1 MLAFRSQRVLGRSAC
16 PTEARCA
23 RQAVRSWGDFVS
35 TEFTETE
42 KRVTLWGVAIVFLL
56 SALDQTIVATAMPRI
71 IAELNGLALYSWVT
85 TAYLLS
91 STVMVPIWGKLGDL
105 FGRKPVLLA
114 GISIFLA
121 GSWLSGLSG
130 EFGNLPLI
138 GGGMVQLIV
147 FRAVQGIGGGALFT
161 TAFAIIG
168 DLYPPRERGKIG
180 GMFGA
185 VFGLSS
191 TIGPLIGG
199 YFTDHGTVTLAGAV
213 IAGWR
218 WVFYLNLPLSLL
230 SLFMILVKMPKMSHQ
245 AKGKI
250 DFIGAALIIAT
261 VVPLL
266 LALTFG
272 GHQFPWGSPTELALF
287 GGSALGLLLYIFAER
302 FASDPILPLELFKNR
317 VFSTA
322 NLAGFLV
329 SMSFMS
335 TVAFLPL
342 FQQLGQGVAAT
353 TSGLST
359 LPLMV
364 GIFGSSILC
373 GRLVSQTGK
382 YKGFMIGGVLVTFAG
397 IWLLSRM
404 HAQTTRLDLA
414 WRMLVLGI
422 GLGPGQ
428 SLFSIA
434 IQNAMPIERLGVVT
448 SSSQFFR
455 QIGSTMGVAIFGA
468 FLTAN
473 LNSGLGKFMPGVDVG
488 KLRAMGGATH
498 VGSAPVLAPFIKDI
512 ISDAITGVFALG
524 LYVVAAALL
533 VILLIPNIPMRD
545 RRLMGAQASPK
556 EDGETVIPAE
566 AHL

>member
-1 MLAFRSQRVLGRSAC
+1 MEGRGNRRCLTNQTYPLSERSLHAGGAAGGQGLSEQRQFS
-16 PTEARCA
+16 EY
-23 RQAVRSWGDFVS
+23 
-35 TEFTETE
+35 E
-42 KRVTLWGVAIVFLL
+42 KKVTLWGVAIVFLL
-56 SALDQTIVATAMPRI
+56 SALDQTIVSTAMPRI

-114 GISIFLA
+114 GISFFLA

-130 EFGNLPLI
+130 EFGDLPIL
-138 GGGMVQLIV
+138 GGGMTQLIV
-147 FRAVQGIGGGALFT
+147 FRAIQGIGGGALFT

-168 DLYPPRERGKIG
+168 DLYPPRERGKVG

-199 YFTDHGTVTLAGAV
+199 FFTDHGTVTLLGHV
-213 IAGWR
+213 VAGWR
-218 WVFYLNLPLSLL
+218 WVFYINLPLSLV
-230 SLFMILVKMPKMSHQ
+230 SLFMIIVKMPKMSHA

-250 DFIGAALIIAT
+250 DFIGAGLIIAT

-272 GHQFPWGSPTELALF
+272 GHQYAWSSPQVLGLF
-287 GGSALGLLLYIFAER
+287 AGSAVGLVAYLFAER
-302 FASDPILPLELFKNR
+302 FASDPILPLDLFKNR

-322 NLAGFLV
+322 NLAGFLIA
-329 SMSFMS
+329 MSFMS

-342 FQQLGQGVAAT
+342 FMQLGQGVAAT

-359 LPLMV
+359 LPMMA
-364 GIFGSSILC
+364 GIMGSSILS
-373 GRLVSQTGK
+373 GRLVSKTGI
-382 YKGFMIGGVLVTFAG
+382 YKPYMIGGVLVTALG
-397 IWLLSRM
+397 IWLLSQM
-404 HAQTTRLDLA
+404 HAETSRLDLA

-428 SLFSIA
+428 SLFSLA
-434 IQNAMPIERLGVVT
+434 VQNAMPISRLGVVT

-455 QIGSTMGVAIFGA
+455 QIGSTIGVAVFGTL
-468 FLTAN
+468 LTN
-473 LNSGLGKFMPGVDVG
+473 QLNAGLGKIMPGVDVG
-488 KLRAMGGATH
+488 KLQGMGAQAAG
-498 VGSAPVLAPFIKDI
+498 GKLALPTFVRDI
-512 ISDAITGVFALG
+512 IASAITDTFALG
-524 LYVVAAALL
+524 LWLVALALAVVF
-533 VILLIPNIPMRD
+533 LIPQIPMRD
-545 RRLMGAQASPK
+545 ATAMAA
-556 EDGETVIPAE
+556 PAPPPEPANDTQE
-566 AHL
+566 AA

>member
-1 MLAFRSQRVLGRSAC
+1 MQGVRV
-16 PTEARCA
+16 
-23 RQAVRSWGDFVS
+23 WGDAFVS
-35 TEFTETE
+35 IEFTETE

-85 TAYLLS
+85 TAYLLA

-114 GISIFLA
+114 GISLFLA

-130 EFGNLPLI
+130 EFGDLPLI
-138 GGGMVQLIV
+138 GSGMVQLIV

-199 YFTDHGTVTLAGAV
+199 YFTDHGTVTLAGNV

-230 SLFMILVKMPKMSHQ
+230 SLFMILVKMPKMSHH

-272 GHQFPWGSPTELALF
+272 GHQYPWGSPTELALF
-287 GGSALGLLLYIFAER
+287 GGSALGLVLYIFAER

-364 GIFGSSILC
+364 GIFSSSILC

-382 YKGFMIGGVLVTFAG
+382 YKSFMIGGVIVTFAG

-404 HAQTTRLDLA
+404 HAETSRLDLG

-434 IQNAMPIERLGVVT
+434 IQNAMPLDRLGVVT

-455 QIGSTMGVAIFGA
+455 QIGSTMGVAIFGT

-473 LNSGLGKFMPGVDVG
+473 LNSGLGKIMPGVDVG
-488 KLRAMGGATH
+488 KLRAMGGMAH
-498 VGSAPVLAPFIKDI
+498 AGAAPMLPPFIKDI

-524 LYVVAAALL
+524 LYVVAVAL
-533 VILLIPNIPMRD
+533 VVTVLIPNVPMRD
-545 RRLMGAQASPK
+545 RSLMGAQASPK
-556 EDGETVIPAE
+556 EEGETVIPAE

>member
-1 MLAFRSQRVLGRSAC
+1 LGNRH
-16 PTEARCA
+16 
-23 RQAVRSWGDFVS
+23 SWGREVVS
-35 TEFTETE
+35 TTQFTETE
-42 KRVTLWGVAIVFLL
+42 RRVTLWGIAIVFLL

-114 GISIFLA
+114 GITIFLA

-130 EFGNLPLI
+130 EFGALPLI

-147 FRAVQGIGGGALFT
+147 FRAIQGIGGGALFT

-199 YFTDHGTVTLAGAV
+199 YFTDHGTVTLAGHV

-230 SLFMILVKMPKMSHQ
+230 SLFMIIVKMPKMSHQ

-250 DFIGAALIIAT
+250 DFVGAALIIAT

-272 GHQFPWGSPTELALF
+272 GHQYPWTSLTEVGLF
-287 GGSALGLLLYIFAER
+287 GGSALGLALYIFNER

-317 VFSTA
+317 TFTTA

-353 TSGLST
+353 TSGLAQ

-364 GIFGSSILC
+364 GLFGSSILS
-373 GRLVSQTGK
+373 GQLVSKTGK
-382 YKGFMIGGVLVTFAG
+382 YRAMMIGGLIVTFAG

-404 HAQTTRLDLA
+404 HADTSRLDLA

-428 SLFSIA
+428 SMFGLV
-434 IQNAMPIERLGVVT
+434 IQNAMPPEKLGVVT

-455 QIGSTMGVAIFGA
+455 QIGSTMGVAIFGT

-473 LNSGLGKFMPGVDVG
+473 LNSGLGKIMPGVDVG
-488 KLRAMGGATH
+488 KLRAMGGAAH
-498 VGSAPVLAPFIKDI
+498 AGAAPVLPTFIKVI
-512 ISDAITGVFALG
+512 ISEAITGVFALG
-524 LYVVAAALL
+524 LYVVAVAFL
-533 VILLIPNIPMRD
+533 VTLLIPNLPMRD
-545 RRLMGAQASPK
+545 RSLMGAQASDK
-556 EDGETVIPAE
+556 DDETVIPAE

>member
-1 MLAFRSQRVLGRSAC
+1 MTTR
-16 PTEARCA
+16 
-23 RQAVRSWGDFVS
+23 
-35 TEFTETE
+35 EFTDVE
-42 KRVTLWGVAIVFLL
+42 KRVTLWGIAIVFLL
-56 SALDQTIVATAMPRI
+56 SALDQTIVSTAMPRI
-71 IAELNGLALYSWVT
+71 IAELNGLALYAWVT
-85 TAYLLS
+85 TAYLLT

-105 FGRKPVLLA
+105 YGRKPVLLA
-114 GISIFLA
+114 GIGVFLT

-130 EFGNLPLI
+130 EFGSLPLI
-138 GGGMVQLIV
+138 GGGMTQLIV
-147 FRAVQGIGGGALFT
+147 FRAIQGIGGGALFT

-168 DLYPPRERGKIG
+168 DLYPPEQRGRIG

-191 TIGPLIGG
+191 TVGPLIGG
-199 YFTDHGTVTLAGAV
+199 YFTDHGTITLAGHV
-213 IAGWR
+213 VAGWR

-230 SLFMILVKMPKMSHQ
+230 SLFLIVVKMPKMSHA

-250 DFIGAALIIAT
+250 DYIGAALIIVT

-272 GHQFPWGSPTELALF
+272 GHAYAWGSPTELLLF
-287 GGSALGLLLYIFAER
+287 GGSGLGLILYIVAER

-329 SMSFMS
+329 SMAFMS

-342 FQQLGQGVAAT
+342 FQQLGQGVSAT
-353 TSGLST
+353 TSGLSS
-359 LPLMV
+359 LPLM
-364 GIFGSSILC
+364 FGMLSSSILSGQLASRT
-373 GRLVSQTGK
+373 GRYRTLL
-382 YKGFMIGGVLVTFAG
+382 IGGLGVTFLG

-404 HAQTTRLDLA
+404 HADTSRLDLA
-414 WRMLVLGI
+414 WRMLLLGV

-428 SLFSIA
+428 SLFGII
-434 IQNAMPIERLGVVT
+434 IQNAMPDDRLGVVT
-448 SSSQFFR
+448 SSNQFFR
-455 QIGSTMGVAIFGA
+455 QIGSTMGVAIFGT

-473 LNSGLGKFMPGVDVG
+473 LHAGLGKIMPGVDLG
-488 KLRAMGGATH
+488 KLRALSGATH
-498 VGSAPVLAPFIKDI
+498 VGAAPALPMFVRTI
-512 ISDAITGVFALG
+512 ITGAITNVFVLG

-533 VILLIPNIPMRD
+533 LTLLIPGVTMRD
-545 RRLMGAQASPK
+545 RTMMGAQASEK
-556 EDGETVIPAE
+556 DDETVIPAE

>member
-1 MLAFRSQRVLGRSAC
+1 
-16 PTEARCA
+16 
-23 RQAVRSWGDFVS
+23 VS
-35 TEFTETE
+35 TTEFTDLE

-71 IAELNGLALYSWVT
+71 ISELNGLALYAWVT

-105 FGRKPVLLA
+105 YGRKPILLA
-114 GISIFLA
+114 GILIFLA

-130 EFGNLPLI
+130 EFGPLPLV

-147 FRAVQGIGGGALFT
+147 FRAIQGIGGGALFT

-199 YFTDHGTVTLAGAV
+199 YFTDHGTVTLLGHV
-213 IAGWR
+213 VAGWR
-218 WVFYLNLPLSLL
+218 WVFYLNLPLSIL
-230 SLFMILVKMPKMSHQ
+230 SLFMIIVKMPKMSHQ

-272 GHQFPWGSPTELALF
+272 GHQYPWGSSIVVGLF
-287 GGSALGLLLYIFAER
+287 AGSALGLVLYIVNER
-302 FASDPILPLELFKNR
+302 FASDPILPLELFKDR
-317 VFSTA
+317 TFSTA

-353 TSGLST
+353 TSGLAQ
-359 LPLMV
+359 LPLMF
-364 GIFGSSILC
+364 GLFGSSILC
-373 GRLVSQTGK
+373 GQLVSKTGK
-382 YKGFMIGGVLVTFAG
+382 YKAMMFGGLAITFAG

-404 HAQTTRLDLA
+404 HAETSRLDLA
-414 WRMLVLGI
+414 WRMLVLGV

-428 SLFSIA
+428 SLFGLV
-434 IQNAMPIERLGVVT
+434 IQNAMPPEKLGVVT

-455 QIGSTMGVAIFGA
+455 QIGSTMGVAIFGT
-468 FLTAN
+468 FLTAH
-473 LNSGLGKFMPGVDVG
+473 LNSGLGKIMPGVDVG
-488 KLRAMGGATH
+488 KLRAMGATAHAGA
-498 VGSAPVLAPFIKDI
+498 APVLPTFVKVI
-512 ISDAITGVFALG
+512 ISNAITSVFALG
-524 LYVVAAALL
+524 LYVVAAAVL
-533 VILLIPNIPMRD
+533 VTLLIPNLPMRD
-545 RRLMGAQASPK
+545 RSMMGAQASDK
-556 EDGETVIPAE
+556 DDETVIPAE

>member
-1 MLAFRSQRVLGRSAC
+1 LA
-16 PTEARCA
+16 
-23 RQAVRSWGDFVS
+23 
-35 TEFTETE
+35 EFTETE

-71 IAELNGLALYSWVT
+71 ISELNGLALYSWVT
-85 TAYLLS
+85 TAYLLA

-114 GISIFLA
+114 GISLFLA

-130 EFGNLPLI
+130 EFGPMPLI

-147 FRAVQGIGGGALFT
+147 FRAIQGIGGGALFT

-199 YFTDHGTVTLAGAV
+199 YFTDHGTVSLAGHV

-218 WVFYLNLPLSLL
+218 WVFYLNLPLSVL

-272 GHQFPWGSPTELALF
+272 GHQYPWTSLTEIGLF
-287 GGSALGLLLYIFAER
+287 GGSALGLLLYIVNER
-302 FASDPILPLELFKNR
+302 FASDPILPLDLFKNR
-317 VFSTA
+317 TFSTA

-353 TSGLST
+353 TSGLAQ

-364 GIFGSSILC
+364 GLFGSSILS
-373 GRLVSQTGK
+373 GQLVSKTGK
-382 YKGFMIGGVLVTFAG
+382 YRAMMIGGLFVTFAG

-404 HAQTTRLDLA
+404 HADTSRLDLA

-428 SLFSIA
+428 SMFGLV
-434 IQNAMPIERLGVVT
+434 IQNAMPPDKLGVVT

-455 QIGSTMGVAIFGA
+455 QIGSTMGVAIFGT

-473 LNSGLGKFMPGVDVG
+473 LNAGLGKIMPGVDVG
-488 KLRAMGGATH
+488 KLRAMGGAAH
-498 VGSAPVLAPFIKDI
+498 AGAAPVLPPFIKVI

-524 LYVVAAALL
+524 LYVVAVALL
-533 VILLIPNIPMRD
+533 VTLFIPNLPMRD
-545 RRLMGAQASPK
+545 RSMMGAQASEK
-556 EDGETVIPAE
+556 ENPDADDTVIPAE

>member
-1 MLAFRSQRVLGRSAC
+1 MTTAHFS
-16 PTEARCA
+16 EA
-23 RQAVRSWGDFVS
+23 
-35 TEFTETE
+35 E
-42 KRVTLWGVAIVFLL
+42 KRITLWGVAIVFLL

-114 GISIFLA
+114 GILFFLM

-130 EFGNLPLI
+130 EFGSLPLI

-168 DLYPPRERGKIG
+168 DLFPPRERGRMA

-185 VFGLSS
+185 IFGLSS
-191 TIGPLIGG
+191 TVGPLIGG
-199 YFTDHGTVTLAGAV
+199 YFTDHGTVTLAGHV
-213 IAGWR
+213 VAGWR

-230 SLFMILVKMPKMSHQ
+230 SLFMIIVKMPKMSHQ
-245 AKGKI
+245 AKGRI
-250 DFIGAALIIAT
+250 DFIGAGLIIAT
-261 VVPLL
+261 FVPLL

-272 GHQFPWGSPTELALF
+272 GRTYPWTSPQELGLF
-287 GGSALGLLLYIFAER
+287 GVALVGLLLYVVNER
-302 FASDPILPLELFKNR
+302 FASDPILPLDLFQNR
-317 VFSTA
+317 TFWSA

-342 FQQLGQGVAAT
+342 FMQLGQGVAAT

-359 LPLMV
+359 LPLMG
-364 GIFGSSILC
+364 GIMASSIVS
-373 GRLVSQTGK
+373 GRLVTRTGI
-382 YKGFMIGGVLVTFAG
+382 YKPFMIGGIAVTILG
-397 IWLLSRM
+397 IFLLSRM
-404 HAQTTRLDLA
+404 HAETTRLDLA
-414 WRMLVLGI
+414 WRMAVLGI

-428 SLFSIA
+428 SLFA
-434 IQNAMPIERLGVVT
+434 LAVQNALPIERLGVVT

-455 QIGSTMGVAIFGA
+455 QIGSTMGVAIFGT

-473 LNSGLGKFMPGVDVG
+473 LNSGLGKIMPGIDVG
-488 KLRAMGGATH
+488 KLQGMGAAAQAHGH
-498 VGSAPVLAPFIKDI
+498 APQLPLFIKEI
-512 ISDAITGVFALG
+512 ITTAITDVFALG
-524 LYVVAAALL
+524 IYVVAAALIVVL
-533 VILLIPNIPMRD
+533 MIPHVPLRD
-545 RRLMGAQASPK
+545 RSAFGAQASPK
-556 EDGETVIPAE
+556 KDEPDTVIPAE

>member
-1 MLAFRSQRVLGRSAC
+1 MTA
-16 PTEARCA
+16 
-23 RQAVRSWGDFVS
+23 
-35 TEFTETE
+35 EFSDAER
-42 KRVTLWGVAIVFLL
+42 KITLWGIAIVFLL

-71 IAELNGLALYSWVT
+71 IADLNGLALYSWVT

-105 FGRKPVLLA
+105 YGRKPILLA
-114 GISIFLA
+114 GITLFLL

-130 EFGNLPLI
+130 EFGDMPLI

-168 DLYPPRERGKIG
+168 DLFPPRERGRMA
-180 GMFGA
+180 GMFGGI
-185 VFGLSS
+185 FGLSS
-191 TIGPLIGG
+191 TVGPLIGG
-199 YFTDHGTVTLAGAV
+199 YFTDHGTITLLGHV
-213 IAGWR
+213 VAGWR

-230 SLFMILVKMPKMSHQ
+230 SLFMIIVKMPKMSHQ
-245 AKGKI
+245 AKGRI

-272 GHQFPWGSPTELALF
+272 GHQYPWLSVPELSLF
-287 GGSALGLLLYIFAER
+287 AGSAIGLGLYIYAER
-302 FASDPILPLELFKNR
+302 FASDPILPLDLFKNR
-317 VFSTA
+317 TFSTA

-342 FQQLGQGVAAT
+342 FMQLGQGVKAT

-364 GIFGSSILC
+364 GLLASSILS
-373 GRLVSQTGK
+373 GRLVTQTGK
-382 YKGFMIGGVLVTFAG
+382 YKAMMAGGVVVTFVG

-404 HAQTTRLDLA
+404 HAETTRMDLA

-428 SLFSIA
+428 SLFA
-434 IQNAMPIERLGVVT
+434 LAVQNALPMDRLGVVT

-455 QIGSTMGVAIFGA
+455 QIGSTMGVAIFGT

-473 LNSGLGKFMPGVDVG
+473 LNSGLGKIMPGFDVT
-488 KLRAMGGATH
+488 KLRAMGAAAQAHGA
-498 VGSAPVLAPFIKDI
+498 APHLPEFVKAI
-512 ISDAITGVFALG
+512 ISDAITGVFSLG

-533 VILLIPNIPMRD
+533 VVFLIPALPLRD
-545 RRLMGAQASPK
+545 RTHPMGAQASDK
-556 EDGETVIPAE
+556 EDPDETIIPGE

>member
-1 MLAFRSQRVLGRSAC
+1 MSRPGPYLGYEVPAPDTGGGFGFSGA
-16 PTEARCA
+16 
-23 RQAVRSWGDFVS
+23 AVQDF
-35 TEFTETE
+35 TDTE
-42 KRVTLWGVAIVFLL
+42 KKVTLWGVAIVFLL

-71 IAELNGLALYSWVT
+71 ISELNGLSLYAWVT

-105 FGRKPVLLA
+105 YGRKPILLA
-114 GISIFLA
+114 GILIFLG

-130 EFGNLPLI
+130 EFGDLPLI

-147 FRAVQGIGGGALFT
+147 FRAIQGIGGGALFT

-191 TIGPLIGG
+191 TVGPLIGG
-199 YFTDHGTVTLAGAV
+199 YFTDHGTVSLAGHV

-218 WVFYLNLPLSLL
+218 WVFYINLPLSIL

-245 AKGKI
+245 ARGKI

-272 GHQFPWGSPTELALF
+272 GHQYAWTSLTEIGLF
-287 GGSALGLLLYIFAER
+287 TGSALGLVLYIVAER
-302 FASDPILPLELFKNR
+302 FAADPILPLELFKNR
-317 VFSTA
+317 VFTTA

-353 TSGLST
+353 TSGLAQ
-359 LPLMV
+359 LPLMA
-364 GIFGSSILC
+364 GLFASSIFC
-373 GRLVSQTGK
+373 GRLVSKTGK
-382 YKGFMIGGVLVTFAG
+382 YKAFMIGGIVLTFVG

-404 HAQTTRLDLA
+404 HAGTTRLDLA
-414 WRMLVLGI
+414 WRMLILGI

-434 IQNAMPIERLGVVT
+434 VQNAMPIQQLGVVT

-455 QIGSTMGVAIFGA
+455 QIGSTMGVAIFGT

-473 LNSGLGKFMPGVDVG
+473 LNSGLGKVMPGVDVG
-488 KLRAMGGATH
+488 KLRAMGGMTH
-498 VGSAPVLAPFIKDI
+498 EGAAPMLPPFIRDI
-512 ISDAITGVFALG
+512 ISDAITNVFALG

-533 VILLIPNIPMRD
+533 VTLLIPVLPLRD
-545 RRLMGAQASPK
+545 IGMMGAQASPK
-556 EDGETVIPAE
+556 EDDPDTVIPAE